1 MPKRDSV
8 GELERLI
15 MLAVLHCR
23 DDAYGYTVQRQLA
36 TKIDRMVTLGAI
48 YTTLE
53 RLEKKGYVWSQ
64 LAEASAARG
73 GRPKRLFHVTAP
85 GVRALNSA
93 QDEWLALA
101 QGLEGVLGTI

>member
-1 MPKRDSV
+1 MPKRDSL

-23 DDAYGYTVQRQLA
+23 DDAYGYSVQQQLSQ
-36 TKIDRMVTLGAI
+36 KIRRSLSLGAI

-53 RLEKKGYVWSQ
+53 RLEVKGYVWSQ
-64 LAEASAARG
+64 LADPSACRG

-85 GVRALNSA
+85 GIRALNSA
-93 QDEWLALA
+93 QDEWVSLA
-101 QGLEGVLGTI
+101 QGLEGVLGTV